1 MAINLNQD
9 IIAVIWDFDKTLIPN
24 YMQEPLFK
32 KYDVDDVLFW
42 QESNQLTNLYNNI
55 GIYVNPD
62 TCYLNHLIS
71 YVQSD
76 KMKGLNNQILRD
88 LGKEIKFCKGIPDF
102 FIRIKEKIELDPE
115 YQNYEIK
122 VEHYIV
128 STGLTEMIKGSLIA
142 DYVDGIWGCEFID
155 TPYKPVGNGKLN
167 LDINTQ
173 KEIISIATTI
183 DNTTKTKA
191 IFEINKGVNVHPDQI
206 SVNQRMPEDD
216 RRIPFGNMIYI
227 ADGPSD
233 IPAFSLVK
241 QRGGRTFA
249 VYQPLNSQ
257 SFKQVKLLLESQRV
271 NMIGV
276 ADYTEGSITYD
287 WIIDEIKTIAD
298 NIVEKKKERLSKGKK
313 DVPGHLI

>member
-9 IIAVIWDFDKTLIPN
+9 IIAIIWDFDKTLIPN

-71 YVQSD
+71 YVQSG
-76 KMKGLNNQILRD
+76 KMKGLNNQVLRD

-102 FIRIKEKIELDPE
+102 FIRIKEKIELDSE
-115 YQNYEIK
+115 YQNYDVK

-128 STGLTEMIKGSLIA
+128 STGLTEMIRGSLIA

-155 TPYKPVGNGKLN
+155 TPYQPVGNGKLN
-167 LDINTQ
+167 LDIDIQ

-206 SVNQRMPEDD
+206 SVNQKMPEDD

-241 QRGGRTFA
+241 QRGGKTFA
-249 VYQPLNSQ
+249 VYQPSNSQ

-287 WIIDEIKTIAD
+287 WIIDEIKIIAD